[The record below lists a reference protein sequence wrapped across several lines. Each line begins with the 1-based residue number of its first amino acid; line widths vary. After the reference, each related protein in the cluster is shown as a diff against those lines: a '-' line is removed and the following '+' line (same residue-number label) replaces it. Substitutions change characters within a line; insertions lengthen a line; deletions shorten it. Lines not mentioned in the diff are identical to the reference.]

1 MRNISLRME
10 DEDIEKLEKF
20 AKMQDRDRSYMINKA
35 VKHLIAEEERI
46 LAEIQ
51 EGLDD
56 IEAGRYRSYEEFKKD
71 MDEYIKNVK

>member
-1 MRNISLRME
+1 ME